1 MIEDIVTAGQRAS
14 TSSNLQ
20 MYSVVVTTDPEK
32 RARLKELCGNQRHI
46 GEAPVFMVWCM
57 DLSRLNRACGLQG
70 YEHHHGYVEN
80 FLVSA
85 MDVAIAMQNAAL
97 AAESMGLGIC
107 YIGALRNNPRQ
118 VIELFELPRLVFPV
132 CGMTVG
138 WPAKQPM
145 IRPRLPLEAVLHWDR
160 YDPDDREYIREYD
173 RAMVETG
180 IYDGRQVSGETMEP
194 KEYGWAEHSARR
206 VSRPARPYLKA
217 VLEEMGFLTEES

>member
-1 MIEDIVTAGQRAS
+1 
-14 TSSNLQ
+14 
-20 MYSVVVTTDPEK
+20 
-32 RARLKELCGNQRHI
+32 
-46 GEAPVFMVWCM
+46 
-57 DLSRLNRACGLQG
+57 
-70 YEHHHGYVEN
+70 
-80 FLVSA
+80 
-85 MDVAIAMQNAAL
+85 
-97 AAESMGLGIC
+97 MGLGIC